1 MSIRNLISAYFN
13 AWNAHDCAAISAT
26 FAADGIYSSPSTG
39 EISGK
44 KPEIFAEPAWQAFPD
59 LQFEITS
66 YAETSPNKLVAEW
79 LMTGTNTG
87 SLNGLPPTG
96 KVIAL
101 KGVDLIEVVDDGIK
115 LVTGYFDTKIV
126 PTQLGLN
133 VIVQPSTIGPFS
145 FGTSVAVQSGNKTK
159 PGAFSITSIWNDVEQ
174 TAEIQ
179 ALARDTM
186 KDMLGMEGFIGITT
200 ARLAGRGITITAWE
214 KPENVA
220 QIYTSPAH
228 REAMKKF
235 WPNLSKGAYAS
246 VWIPHHINP
255 LYVRCFVCNKMS
267 DSEKSAGVCECGG
280 ALAEAPP
287 YF

>member
-1 MSIRNLISAYFN
+1 MSIKDLNNAYFN

-44 KPEIFAEPAWQAFPD
+44 KPEIFAEPAWQAFPN

-96 KVIAL
+96 KAIAL

-115 LVTGYFDTKIV
+115 LVTGYFDTKAV
-126 PTQLGLN
+126 PIQLGLN
-133 VIVQPSTIGPFS
+133 VIVQPFVVGPFS

-179 ALARDTM
+179 ALARETM

-200 ARLAGRGITITAWE
+200 ARLAGRGVTIAAWE
-214 KPENVA
+214 KPENIA

-280 ALAEAPP
+280 ALGEAPP

>member
-1 MSIRNLISAYFN
+1 MSIKDLNSAYFN
-13 AWNAHDCAAISAT
+13 AWNAHDCTAISAT
-26 FAADGIYSSPSTG
+26 FAADGIFSSPSTG
-39 EISGK
+39 EVSGK
-44 KPEIFAEPAWQAFPD
+44 KPEIFAEPVWQAFPNI
-59 LQFEITS
+59 QFEITS

-79 LMTGTNTG
+79 LMTGINTG

-96 KVIAL
+96 KAIAL
-101 KGVDLIEVVDDGIK
+101 KGVDLIEVNDDGIK
-115 LVTGYFDTKIV
+115 LVTGYFDTKAV
-126 PTQLGLN
+126 PIQLGLN
-133 VIVQPSTIGPFS
+133 VIVQPFVVGPFS

-159 PGAFSITSIWNDVEQ
+159 PGAFSITSIWNEVEQ

-200 ARLAGRGITITAWE
+200 ARLAGRGVTIAAWE

-255 LYVRCFVCNKMS
+255 LYVRCTVCNKLS